1 MITDIKIQDEN
12 YSLDWEKKLSGL
24 SKINIFVGS
33 NNSWK
38 SRFLRSIFTNNLFFH
53 NKEYFLL
60 KLNYDKLLTFINENT
75 YRKLL
80 LENHISNWNLNLWD
94 YFEDNSKILEN
105 YKKVYKF
112 ISNAP
117 ESNWWVWTPENDK
130 TVWLSI
136 KKFIDDNVDF
146 SNFPQHNFKKVY
158 VPMLRGLRGFWD
170 NVDVYESRTNKD
182 YFNTEDVKDNKF
194 DIFTGLTL
202 YENIKEM
209 LLGDLEKR
217 ELIKEYE
224 IFLSNNFFE
233 NQEITLIP
241 KINSDVLNIKV
252 WEEEERHIYNLWDWL
267 QTIII
272 NTFPLF
278 KYKWEDLLLFIE
290 EPEMTLHPW
299 MQRKLIEVYSKPE
312 FEKVQYFITTHSNHL
327 LDITL
332 DFDKNISTYSFEKES
347 DKKYIID
354 NRTDNKDI
362 LDMLWVRNSSV
373 FLSNCIIWVEW
384 ISDRLYIK
392 KFLEL
397 YCESNKDFKKY
408 EEDKHYSI
416 LEYGGWNITHFNFDE
431 WDDNEDT
438 MNIEA
443 IQRNNF
449 MVADNDWNLHL
460 TDFETNKKSERL
472 RKLKKIFWENI
483 FMEHREIENIL
494 WIDLFKRYLTSVDE
508 EWKLIYFKRKDL
520 EYNESSRSIIDIHKN
535 KIWEVIR
542 KKFVKLK
549 DWVDEPKYFKK
560 NDITIL
566 DNNKA
571 DFSRDIIK
579 IIEKEK
585 IKFEDLDSVAKEM
598 IINIY
603 NFIKEKN
610 ASDLIEVNEP
620 AENVVN
626 YLDESIE

>member
-60 KLNYDKLLTFINENT
+60 KLNYDKLLTFINKNT

-80 LENHISNWNLNLWD
+80 LKNHISNWNLNLWD

-241 KINSDVLNIKV
+241 KMNSDVLNIKV